1 MLGQL
6 TPSEIEQLLHHGWI
20 ARLGLVDGDRA
31 YVVPVTYAYDGA
43 ALYAHSN
50 DGRKLRLLRRG
61 GPVCVEVDEA
71 ESLDEWRSVIAY
83 GRFEELHG
91 ADAHAALD
99 RLVARFA
106 RHAPSHPHLPTHGRP
121 RPEEADQS
129 TPAATV
135 YRIVL
140 TERRGRFERR

>member
-6 TPSEIEQLLHHGWI
+6 TPTEIEQLLHHAWI

-31 YVVPVTYAYDGA
+31 YVVPVTYAYDGV
-43 ALYAHSN
+43 ALFAHSN

-61 GPVCVEVDEA
+61 GPVCVEVDAA

-91 ADAHAALD
+91 AAAHEALQ
-99 RLVARFA
+99 RLVARFSTM
-106 RHAPSHPHLPTHGRP
+106 APAHPHLPTHGRP

-129 TPAATV
+129 TPPAAV